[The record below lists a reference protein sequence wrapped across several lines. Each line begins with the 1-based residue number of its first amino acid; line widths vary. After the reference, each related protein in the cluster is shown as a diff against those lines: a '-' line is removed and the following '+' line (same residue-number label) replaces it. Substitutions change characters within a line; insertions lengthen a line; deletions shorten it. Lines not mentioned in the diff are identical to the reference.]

1 MGNNAEMKQ
10 LRGQLRQIVKELLP
24 ELLAA
29 EYYVRLTEQNKKQ
42 LDLVQSLVKDTLTR
56 IDERQKTIQEAV
68 IRELAK
74 SSSASAPSTES
85 VVPEQP
91 GDTV

>member
-1 MGNNAEMKQ
+1 MNGKQ
-10 LRGQLRQIVKELLP
+10 VKELRSQLKNLVREMLP

-74 SSSASAPSTES
+74 SSSAAPTTP